1 MCSATTLSLSLFL
14 AAAQRE
20 KERYLLYTRVQSGVE
35 EEEGG
40 GGGRRRGLAQRG
52 IMMQRWRGRG
62 TLELAGALAIG
73 RGKPLLPR
81 SPCWYYNDR
90 AQGRERER
98 AQADCIRCI
107 LKDMYIYTH
116 SHASTQQSRD
126 LNSLRCFSFLL
137 RTARGCRSRG
147 ILRSARSRP
156 TSKVSFATFPA
167 YITEVHLVSFQLLVD
182 VGRYA
187 GSTVW
192 RVY

>member
-1 MCSATTLSLSLFL
+1 MCSATTLSLSLFF

-90 AQGRERER
+90 ARERER
-98 AQADCIRCI
+98 ESAGR
-107 LKDMYIYTH
+107 LHTLHTKGYVYIHTLAREHTAVARPQLSPLLLFLAAH
-116 SHASTQQSRD
+116 SARLSIARD
-126 LNSLRCFSFLL
+126 PPQCPIEAHVESFVCYISCVYYRGSFSF
-137 RTARGCRSRG
+137 
-147 ILRSARSRP
+147 ISAS
-156 TSKVSFATFPA
+156 
-167 YITEVHLVSFQLLVD
+167 
-182 VGRYA
+182 G
-187 GSTVW
+187 
-192 RVY
+192 